1 MRFKNI
7 QLCLFLTAFIAE
19 VCHSAPVQFA
29 HTTIEL
35 ISEDLAIVPGENFDL
50 AIRFDLEEDW
60 HIYWK
65 NPGASGLGS
74 EIYWTLPEGIEAAEI
89 KWPSPHRIELGGLT
103 NYGYENEAVF
113 IVTMKASKALQ
124 PGQSIPILAEIS
136 WLICK
141 DVCLPGDA
149 KLEIS
154 LPVDDVSA
162 RSKEAPAFA
171 RARASQPDLS
181 CPWSVH
187 LASVDEVYMKLRV
200 QGEDLPNELY
210 FYADEMGLI
219 DPNAKQTLEHSG
231 ADSVHLGLKLASEH
245 LEIKTPY
252 IRGILQS
259 PLGSWRVAVPTAV
272 QLPLKNPNLKPLA
285 RPVGFEQLLLSLG
298 LPGFLALSFLGGVI
312 LNIMPCVLPVLSLK
326 VFSLLKHAGQER
338 VEAIR
343 HGLVYTA
350 GVVLS
355 FLLLATVLFSL
366 RAIGERVGWGF
377 QLQSP
382 SFLVVLA
389 ILFFIFGLNLFG
401 VFELGGRLV
410 GADTSV
416 SKRHDLTGSFAMG
429 VLAAV
434 VGAPCMGPLVA
445 GVSGIAVQADLG
457 TGLLIFG
464 MLGFGLASPFLFLSA
479 FPELVSLL
487 PKPGAWM
494 ESFKKAMGF
503 LLMAAVVF
511 LVSVAGRQGGVD
523 AMSSLLFSLLLC
535 AVAAW
540 VYGYWTAPH
549 RSKHS
554 RRIARLL
561 SLVLII
567 WALIF
572 GILQAKAA
580 YIYYGE
586 VSDLNGS
593 SSQWQA
599 WSPERVED
607 ELAAGR
613 PVFVD
618 FTASWCLICQV
629 NKKIAL
635 RTKATEALFA
645 DRGIVA
651 LEADWTRHDPK
662 ITDALESYGR
672 SGVPLYLF
680 YTPEGEVSVLAQNLT
695 PGHVRDVVVD
705 SLD

>member
-113 IVTMKASKALQ
+113 IVTMKASNALQ

-181 CPWSVH
+181 CPWSVP
-187 LASVDEVYMKLRV
+187 LASVDKVYMKLRV

-210 FYADEMGLI
+210 FYADEIGLI

-272 QLPLKNPNLKPLA
+272 QLPLKNTNLKPLA

-479 FPELVSLL
+479 FPGLVSLL

-580 YIYYGE
+580 YLYYGE

-593 SSQWQA
+593 FSQWQA